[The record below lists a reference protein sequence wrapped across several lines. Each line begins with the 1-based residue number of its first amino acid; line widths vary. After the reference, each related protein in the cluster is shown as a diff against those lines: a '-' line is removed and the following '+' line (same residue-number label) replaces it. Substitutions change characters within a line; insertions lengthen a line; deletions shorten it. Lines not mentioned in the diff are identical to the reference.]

1 MQRARRWAVAV
12 LAGAGSFL
20 ICLWSARAAPF
31 GFLPRAETDRWL
43 VATAFA
49 TTVATLVGAAAARWA
64 GSEGRPG
71 SFPPDNRSPEMPDP
85 PGTDGQA
92 VRQGATASDAAQ
104 VTQVAGH
111 RGRGHAAPR
120 ERPGRVTQRATASGR
135 SRVTQVGGNDGT
147 AGPERGDR

>member
-1 MQRARRWAVAV
+1 MQRARRWAVTV
-12 LAGAGSFL
+12 FAGAGSFV

-31 GFLPRAETDRWL
+31 GFLPRADADRWA

-49 TTVATLVGAAAARWA
+49 TTVATLVGAAAGWWA
-64 GSEGRPG
+64 GNERRPG
-71 SFPPDNRSPEMPDP
+71 SAPPDNRSPETPDS
-85 PGTDGQA
+85 PGTGGQT
-92 VRQGATASDAAQ
+92 VQQEVTASDAAR

-111 RGRGHAAPR
+111 RGLGHAVPG

-135 SRVTQVGGNDGT
+135 ACVTQVGGNDRT

>member
-12 LAGAGSFL
+12 FAGAGSFV

-31 GFLPRAETDRWL
+31 GFLPRAEADRWV

-49 TTVATLVGAAAARWA
+49 TTVATLVGAAAGWRA
-64 GSEGRPG
+64 GYEGQPG
-71 SFPPDNRSPEMPDP
+71 SVPPDNRSPETPDP
-85 PGTDGQA
+85 PGTGGQG
-92 VRQGATASDAAQ
+92 VQQEATASDAAR
-104 VTQVAGH
+104 VTQVAGN
-111 RGRGHAAPR
+111 RGRGHAVPE

-135 SRVTQVGGNDGT
+135 ARVTQVGGNDSA